1 MKTVCSWWILQR
13 SEKTEKRN
21 WNFIFLKLQD
31 FVKRILIKLKEKSGV
46 VKMIILSFLQ
56 SRFLMDLF
64 LTDIIIYVVS
74 SKLLHDILY
83 LRCFGFQNEVTRS
96 HLHFFCRKKFCF
108 LK

>member
-1 MKTVCSWWILQR
+1 LQR

-64 LTDIIIYVVS
+64 LTDIIILCCFFETFARYFIFEMLWF
-74 SKLLHDILY
+74 SK
-83 LRCFGFQNEVTRS
+83 
-96 HLHFFCRKKFCF
+96 
-108 LK
+108 

>member
-1 MKTVCSWWILQR
+1 MKTVYSWWILQR

-64 LTDIIIYVVS
+64 LTDIIICCFFDTFARYFISEMLWS
-74 SKLLHDILY
+74 SK
-83 LRCFGFQNEVTRS
+83 
-96 HLHFFCRKKFCF
+96 
-108 LK
+108 